1 MAKIQVVALN
11 DDNHSRSYVT
21 ADRHLGDAADF
32 MMQCLLRPHTDE
44 YEVREVYICDPLGKL
59 AELTEDEF
67 LYMFDLLDCNT
78 DVPALQ
84 REHPEVWKNR
94 QIAFNLFWEE
104 GDTWSYA

>member
-1 MAKIQVVALN
+1 MAKIKVIALN

-21 ADRHLGDAADF
+21 EEHHLGDAADF
-32 MMQCLLRPHTDE
+32 MMQCLLRPHVDE
-44 YEVREVYICDPLGKL
+44 YEVREVYICEPMGKL

-67 LYMFDLLDCNT
+67 LHMFDLLDCTYN
-78 DVPALQ
+78 VPELQ

-104 GDTWSYA
+104 GDTWNYA